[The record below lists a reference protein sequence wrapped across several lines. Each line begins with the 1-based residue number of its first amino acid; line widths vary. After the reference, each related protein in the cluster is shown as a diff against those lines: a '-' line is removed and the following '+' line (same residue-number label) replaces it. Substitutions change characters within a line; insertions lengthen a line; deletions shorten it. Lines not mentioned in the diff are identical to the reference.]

1 MPDISK
7 ITLPSGTTYDI
18 KDAVARQMS
27 GGGIAFI
34 GEVTEET
41 AIVDMQD
48 CNPIY
53 LLPKTV
59 EEPNGHPHTPA
70 QNEAVFKGEIEFVYD
85 GSIWHR
91 WGDRTGLGDMALADT
106 ASGSFTPSG
115 SVSTPTFTGDSNTFT
130 GTVTPSGSVSLS
142 ASSSGG
148 LEVGVASS
156 GTATYTPEG
165 TNAQS
170 SVTGTCTVTPSGSIS
185 VGSGISNYTPSGSV
199 SAPTITVSSAGST
212 TDINNP
218 TAKTVVTDMSVA
230 NPNATQASGELIYY
244 SVLNEVLTLMKIVE
258 TTGDSINTT
267 STTVKTGDATYT
279 ASTPTFSGSA
289 VDLEFTGSPSSGT
302 ISGTAD
308 AQTFTGTAV
317 RLETESVSI
326 PDSATFSGSSS
337 SVSVSGTPTGTISTP
352 TFTGTTGTVTVT
364 PDPIS

>member
-1 MPDISK
+1 MPDISR

-34 GEVTEET
+34 GEVTDET

-53 LLPKTV
+53 LLPKT
-59 EEPNGHPHTPA
+59 EQEPDGHPHTPI

-91 WGDRTGLGDMALADT
+91 WGDRTGLGRMALADT

-115 SVSTPTFTGDSNTFT
+115 N
-130 GTVTPSGSVSLS
+130 VSLS
-142 ASSSGG
+142 ASTSGG

-156 GTATYTPEG
+156 GTATYTPGG

-170 SVTGTCTVTPSGSIS
+170 SVSGTCSVTPEGSIS
-185 VGSGISNYTPSGSV
+185 VGSGTANYTPSGSV
-199 SAPTITVSSAGST
+199 SAPTITVSSAGNT
-212 TDINNP
+212 TNINNP

-244 SVLNEVLTLMKIVE
+244 SVSNEVLTLMKIVE
-258 TTGDSINTT
+258 ATGDSIDTT

-326 PDSATFSGSSS
+326 PDSATF
-337 SVSVSGTPTGTISTP
+337 TGTA
-352 TFTGTTGTVTVT
+352 GTVTVT
-364 PDPIS
+364 PDPISI